1 MICMFFTLVFTILGG
16 LFLGLLIVFP
26 LVTIPLVFEFFHSQ
40 LPIAELATIETFI
53 EIGLLLYLILTKIFD
68 ENTFVKVLAIII
80 TIFLAGIAIYI
91 SVSYSGM
98 ILLNNVPVLG
108 NLYEVVFNFF
118 SGILDKVSHFFTG
131 K

>member
-1 MICMFFTLVFTILGG
+1 MICIFFTLFFTLISG
-16 LFLGLLIVFP
+16 LFLVFFIFGLP
-26 LVTIPLVFEFFHSQ
+26 LIPLVFSFFYNHI
-40 LPIAELATIETFI
+40 PIAELATIETFI

-98 ILLNNVPVLG
+98 IWLNNVPVLG
-108 NLYEVVFNFF
+108 NLYEAVFDFF
-118 SGILDKVSHFFTG
+118 SGILDKLSHFFTG